1 MDMEWTSGSFV
12 VLVVALYALNE
23 EADPKLV
30 VFTIGALL
38 LFAFST
44 TMIPEVVEH
53 RSQWRARRKSSK
65 NSCQRST
72 LLLSTAGGRCT
83 PRNRSAPKSL
93 TQWDHL
99 AGDHLAS
106 GITSREAS
114 RSRSK
119 HVPGEGVPRGQL
131 VRGQRMDDTG
141 MGRLGQA
148 VAAFRGRRGDTQG
161 LHIEVLL
168 VLPREGRAER
178 VFCVGVVTT
187 GCGTC
192 NSAFRSNDRPPV
204 MAVY

>member
-1 MDMEWTSGSFV
+1 M
-12 VLVVALYALNE
+12 
-23 EADPKLV
+23 
-30 VFTIGALL
+30 GARL

-72 LLLSTAGGRCT
+72 LLLSTAWGRCT
-83 PRNRSAPKSL
+83 PRNRSTPKSL

-119 HVPGEGVPRGQL
+119 HVPGEGVPRGQPL
-131 VRGQRMDDTG
+131 RGRRMGDTG

-148 VAAFRGRRGDTQG
+148 VAAFRGVEATRKSDT
-161 LHIEVLL
+161 LKCCWFF
-168 VLPREGRAER
+168 R
-178 VFCVGVVTT
+178 VKDARNVFFSAGVVTR

-192 NSAFRSNDRPPV
+192 NSAFRLNDRPPV
-204 MAVY
+204 MAVH